1 MQTQVMSDDVRPA
14 AEAGPWLERSAAE
27 GSSRSRMPLLTFP
40 FTIGRLAPADLLV
53 NSSRVSRE
61 HAVIVCE
68 NGKYLVRDR
77 GSTNGTF
84 VNGQRIQEVELQDG
98 DTLVIADVEFT
109 FGGSHPGAEQ
119 EATTQALR
127 ATGARRLDGLD
138 LIRAVRRLHETVTQ
152 RCLPACYTPIV
163 RLSDGQVVAYEALGA
178 DSAAKT
184 PRELAE
190 AECRLMLRLQHLQRL
205 TAVEHAI
212 SLLDGATTPNPKLLV
227 GVVPQELDAADLAD
241 SLLRL
246 SDVVGR
252 GRLVI
257 ELPDAAVSDAPMLR
271 DLCGQL
277 RAAEIGIAHVGFSA
291 GGGQLRQRKEFAP
304 DYLKLVGALSREL
317 HHSGPHRRQVEEIMA
332 AAQELGA
339 QVIAAEVRREEEAE
353 ACRELGCHLAMGPY
367 FLERD
372 RQLAAG
378 HGTAESLI

>member
-1 MQTQVMSDDVRPA
+1 MQTQVMPDNSSA
-14 AEAGPWLERSAAE
+14 ATTAPWLERCASE
-27 GSSRSRMPLLTFP
+27 GTGPSRVALLAFP

-61 HAVIVCE
+61 HAVVVCE
-68 NGKYLVRDR
+68 NGRYLVRDR

-98 DTLVIADVEFT
+98 DTLAIADVEFT
-109 FGGSHPGAEQ
+109 FGGSRPGTEQ

-163 RLSDGQVVAYEALGA
+163 RLSDGQAVAYEALGA
-178 DSAAKT
+178 DNVAKA

-205 TAVEHAI
+205 TAVEHALG
-212 SLLDGATTPNPKLLV
+212 LLDGGAAPNGKLFV

-246 SDVVGR
+246 SEVVGR

-291 GGGQLRQRKEFAP
+291 GG
-304 DYLKLVGALSREL
+304 
-317 HHSGPHRRQVEEIMA
+317 
-332 AAQELGA
+332 
-339 QVIAAEVRREEEAE
+339 
-353 ACRELGCHLAMGPY
+353 
-367 FLERD
+367 
-372 RQLAAG
+372 
-378 HGTAESLI
+378 